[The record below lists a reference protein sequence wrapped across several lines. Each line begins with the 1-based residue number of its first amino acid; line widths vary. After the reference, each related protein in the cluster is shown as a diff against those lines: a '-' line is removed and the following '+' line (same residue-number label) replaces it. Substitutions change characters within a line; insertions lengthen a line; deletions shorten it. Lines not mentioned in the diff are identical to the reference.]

1 MYHNFFVHSSVHG
14 HLGCFHVLAVVNSA
28 AMNSGIHVS
37 FSILVSSGYMP
48 RSGIAGSYG
57 GNVIVLFVYVL
68 KQFVFFPPKVWN
80 LKIFM
85 IMETKKLIGKPLQPA
100 RPVHHLS
107 SPPGAVFPFNFQNEY
122 PCNTQYLQSGVSRCK
137 TNGMQA
143 FSQGLNEQQH
153 HSPVKKERIK
163 YSRDFLLKLSSV
175 SICRK
180 KPDFL
185 PDHPIVL
192 QKPENHQSFK

>member
-1 MYHNFFVHSSVHG
+1 
-14 HLGCFHVLAVVNSA
+14 
-28 AMNSGIHVS
+28 
-37 FSILVSSGYMP
+37 
-48 RSGIAGSYG
+48 
-57 GNVIVLFVYVL
+57 
-68 KQFVFFPPKVWN
+68 
-80 LKIFM
+80 
-85 IMETKKLIGKPLQPA
+85 METKKLIGKPLQPA
-100 RPVHHLS
+100 RPARHLT
-107 SPPGAVFPFNFQNEY
+107 SPPGVVFPFNFQNEY
-122 PCNTQYLQSGVSRCK
+122 PCNTQCLQSGVSRTLQVSFGRESPLPINSPWSSEWCK

-143 FSQGLNEQQH
+143 FTQGLNEQQQH
-153 HSPVKKERIK
+153 QSPVKKERIK